1 MGADAGLFQVNSM
14 KIKFL
19 SFAAA
24 LLFLAAC
31 SREDPNKTPNAPDGH
46 EPTLL
51 KPLQAINLLPAI
63 PEPSG
68 LAFNRTT
75 GGLMVVSDA
84 LPNVFEIGLD
94 GALRRT
100 IPVAGSDLEG
110 VAVSATADSLYVIEE
125 RLQQVVRCSTAGER
139 LETFPVRVAT
149 LENSALEGL
158 AMDAGGH
165 LWVANE
171 KDPRLLLEF
180 AGSKEVSRREITWV
194 DDLSGLCCDQDGQS
208 LWIISDES
216 RKLIR
221 ISRAGA
227 LLGEWSLP
235 FNKGEGIAFAGGK
248 LYIVND
254 QDSKLYVFNRPL

>member
-1 MGADAGLFQVNSM
+1 M
-14 KIKFL
+14 KIKHL
-19 SFAAA
+19 SFVAA
-24 LLFLAAC
+24 LLFWAAC
-31 SREDPNKTPNAPDGH
+31 SREDPNKPPNSPDGIQ
-46 EPTLL
+46 PATL
-51 KPLQAINLLPAI
+51 KPLQTIDLLPSL

-68 LAFNRTT
+68 LAFNRAT

-84 LPNVFEIGLD
+84 LPDIFEIGLD
-94 GALRRT
+94 GTLRRS
-100 IPVAGSDLEG
+100 IPVAGADLEG
-110 VAVSATADSLYVIEE
+110 VAVSATGDSLYVIEE
-125 RLQQVVRCSTAGER
+125 RLQQVVRCSAAGVR
-139 LETFPVRVAT
+139 LESWPVRVAT
-149 LENSALEGL
+149 LENSGLEGL
-158 AMDAGGH
+158 AIDAAGH

-180 AGSKEVSRREITWV
+180 AGGMEVSRREINWV

-221 ISRAGA
+221 ISHAGA

-235 FNKGEGIAFAGGK
+235 FDKGEGIAFAGGK

-254 QDSKLYVFNRPL
+254 QDSRLYVFDKPN